1 MSVSEFSSQEH
12 DVKSPVFLSFLLA
25 FLCLWAVWA
34 YCAFILVFTSN
45 LSFGKLLFIS
55 LGCSKIGCKS
65 AVFFTVVFNQEL
77 QNVLGQEYWHWFN
90 QHRTSGLEEKDN
102 TFQFEWYYTANW
114 KYFGWYFSFDVA
126 ELVQISLMESEQA
139 HKWAKT
145 DNRLHSER
153 NFAYYPPC
161 KRT

>member
-1 MSVSEFSSQEH
+1 MSVIAGCPQGESWLYSCHSCWPSCVCEQFGLT
-12 DVKSPVFLSFLLA
+12 VLSF
-25 FLCLWAVWA
+25 
-34 YCAFILVFTSN
+34 FIFFTSN

-126 ELVQISLMESEQA
+126 ELVHISLMESEQA